1 MKTKN
6 IASSLILWFLL
17 SSCTPSVQSSSASLM
32 ESNSSLEESSLAY
45 PSESSIATTSSS
57 SLLEESS
64 ESPNTPR
71 ERIFAFTVEIYQ
83 SYVTTDAYGRT
94 GLRFD
99 TSFKIE
105 AGEPL
110 YTTTEEMRKFYS
122 EMIHPLYSAH
132 GGAYSINYLYTNPQ
146 CTTYYQHGA
155 PIMGNSTFYYYGSG

>member
-17 SSCTPSVQSSSASLM
+17 SSCTPSVQRSSTSLM

-45 PSESSIATTSSS
+45 PSESSVATTSSS
-57 SLLEESS
+57 SLLVEPSESS
-64 ESPNTPR
+64 NSPR
-71 ERIFAFTVEIYQ
+71 ERIFAFTVKIYQ
-83 SYVTTDAYGRT
+83 SYVTMDDYGRT

-110 YTTTEEMRKFYS
+110 YTTTEEMRKFYH
-122 EMIHPLYSAH
+122 EMIHPEYSAH
-132 GGAYSINYLYTNPQ
+132 GGAYSINYLYTNPE
-146 CTTYYQHGA
+146 CTTYYQAGA

>member
-17 SSCTPSVQSSSASLM
+17 SSCTPSVQSSSTSLM
-32 ESNSSLEESSLAY
+32 ESSSSLEESSLA
-45 PSESSIATTSSS
+45 SSS
-57 SLLEESS
+57 ELSLLDTSFSLLEESS
-64 ESPNTPR
+64 ESSNTPR

-110 YTTTEEMRKFYS
+110 YTTTEEMHKFYR

-132 GGAYSINYLYTNPQ
+132 GGAYHIAYLYTNPQ

>member
-6 IASSLILWFLL
+6 IASSLILGVLL
-17 SSCTPSVQSSSASLM
+17 SSCTPSVQSSSTSLM
-32 ESNSSLEESSLAY
+32 EPYSSLEESSLASSSELSLLDTSVSLLVE
-45 PSESSIATTSSS
+45 PSESS
-57 SLLEESS
+57 
-64 ESPNTPR
+64 NTPR
-71 ERIFAFTVEIYQ
+71 ERIFAFTVKIYQ
-83 SYVTTDAYGRT
+83 SYVRTDAYGRT

-122 EMIHPLYSAH
+122 EMIHPEYSAH
-132 GGAYSINYLYTNPQ
+132 GGAYSINYLYTNPE
-146 CTTYYQHGA
+146 CTAYYQPGA

>member
-17 SSCTPSVQSSSASLM
+17 SSCTPSVQSSSTSLM
-32 ESNSSLEESSLAY
+32 ESNSSLEESSLASSSELSLLDTSFSLLEE
-45 PSESSIATTSSS
+45 PSESS
-57 SLLEESS
+57 
-64 ESPNTPR
+64 NTPR
-71 ERIFAFTVEIYQ
+71 ERIFAFTIKIYQ
-83 SYVTTDAYGRT
+83 SYVTMDDYGRT

-110 YTTTEEMRKFYS
+110 YTTTEEMRKFYH
-122 EMIHPLYSAH
+122 EMIHPEYSAH
-132 GGAYSINYLYTNPQ
+132 GGAYSINYLYTNPE
-146 CTTYYQHGA
+146 CTTYYQAGA

>member
-17 SSCTPSVQSSSASLM
+17 SSCTPSVQRSSTSLM
-32 ESNSSLEESSLAY
+32 EPYSSLEESSIASS
-45 PSESSIATTSSS
+45 SESSVATSSS
-57 SLLEESS
+57 SLSEGSS
-64 ESPNTPR
+64 ESSNTPR

-83 SYVTTDAYGRT
+83 SYVTTDAYGRS

-122 EMIHPLYSAH
+122 EMIHPEYSAH
-132 GGAYSINYLYTNPQ
+132 GGAYSINYLYTNPE
-146 CTTYYQHGA
+146 CTKYYQAGA